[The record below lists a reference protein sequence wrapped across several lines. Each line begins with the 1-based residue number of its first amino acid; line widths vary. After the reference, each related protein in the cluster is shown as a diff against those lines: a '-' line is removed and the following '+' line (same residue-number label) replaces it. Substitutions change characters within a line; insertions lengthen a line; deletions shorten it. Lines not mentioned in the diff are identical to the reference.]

1 VQCAL
6 MQLYATG
13 LFLGTHKDASKQCNE
28 VEAATFS
35 FPYLLQFNP
44 NFPSVSIGKRVV
56 HLPGANA
63 PDALAAILTVFPL
76 DASPEPA
83 AFTMAVV
90 GDPRT
95 VPEPVAAFAAVLA
108 KLALADAKPMVPLER
123 HAFYERARRAFVVV
137 RTGELRKYGNLLLVK
152 GVVNRYDPP

>member
-1 VQCAL
+1 MLMGIHPLLTADLLHAMASMGHGDELAL
-6 MQLYATG
+6 V
-13 LFLGTHKDASKQCNE
+13 DA
-28 VEAATFS
+28 
-35 FPYLLQFNP
+35 

-56 HLPGANA
+56 NLPGANA
-63 PDALAAILTVFPL
+63 PDVLAAILTLLPL

-90 GDPRT
+90 GDPRA
-95 VPEPVAAFAAVLA
+95 VPEPVADFAAVLA
-108 KLALADAKPMVPLER
+108 KSAPTAAQPMGTLER

-152 GVVNRYDPP
+152 GVVNRYDPR